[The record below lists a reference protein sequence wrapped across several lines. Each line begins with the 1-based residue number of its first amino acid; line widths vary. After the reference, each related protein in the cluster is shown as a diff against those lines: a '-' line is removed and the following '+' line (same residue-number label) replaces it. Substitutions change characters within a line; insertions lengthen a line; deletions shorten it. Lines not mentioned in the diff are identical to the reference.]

1 MFPRA
6 SLIDFSQK
14 AGAIIL
20 MRAEDTTLMT
30 GFLQG
35 AGPSVQAVEGWVRA
49 SASAFRG
56 RLGSEW
62 EDCIQDCLL
71 EATRIFRDGK
81 FRGDSSLKTYLWRV
95 TSNLCISR
103 LRRRHR
109 AAHDVLREMDLA
121 SGEASPLQ
129 ETLRQ
134 DFGRIALEVWR
145 RASEDCRHLWSMILD
160 GSSYREMSESTGV
173 SPGAL
178 RVRVLRCRR
187 TAWELRSGMFGDG
200 SNKSSNK

>member
-1 MFPRA
+1 
-6 SLIDFSQK
+6 
-14 AGAIIL
+14 
-20 MRAEDTTLMT
+20 MRAEDTVLMA

-35 AGPSVQAVEGWVRA
+35 AGQSVRIVEGWVRA
-49 SASAFRG
+49 AASGFRG

-71 EATRIFRDGK
+71 ETTRIFREGK
-81 FRGDSSLKTYLWRV
+81 FRGDSSLRTYLWRV

-109 AAHDVLREMDLA
+109 AAHDILNEMDLP
-121 SGEASPLQ
+121 SGETSPLQ
-129 ETLRQ
+129 ETLNR
-134 DFGRIALEVWR
+134 DFGRVALQVWR

-160 GSSYREMSESTGV
+160 GSSYRQMSESTGV
-173 SPGAL
+173 SSGAL

-187 TAWELRSGMFGDG
+187 MAWELRSRMFASDRGE
-200 SNKSSNK
+200 SSNR